1 MLEDIIR
8 EGAAALAYGAV
19 GIVLMALGYV
29 VVDLITPGKLG
40 HLIWAERNRGAGLL
54 LAAKLTGVGAII
66 TTAILAS
73 EEGLGEGLVSTGVY
87 GLLGILL
94 MAVAFFALDVL
105 TPGKLGEMVVE
116 ADAAAGSQ
124 AGIHPACWVAASA
137 DLVAAAIVA
146 AAIS

>member
-1 MLEDIIR
+1 MLEDIVG

-19 GIVLMALGYV
+19 GIALMALGYL

-40 HLIWAERNRGAGLL
+40 QLIWTERNRGAGLL
-54 LAAKLTGVGAII
+54 LATKLAGVGAII